1 MTSSYRFATHCVH
14 AGARADAHGAVRP
27 PVYNSTT
34 FTPVAN
40 SGAGPDPAALYTR
53 YGRNPTLYRVE
64 HQLAALEDA
73 EAGIL
78 FSAGMAAL
86 SSACLA
92 LGGGGIVGLG
102 NLYGGTDELLTEQ
115 LPRLGYHT
123 RLLIP
128 DEMDR
133 LDAVLAEGAGL
144 VIVESP
150 TNPDLAVQDL
160 AALAEQVH
168 ARGARLLVDNT
179 FATPVNQRPLAL
191 GADMVVHSAT
201 KYLGGH
207 SDLTAGAALG
217 SAELIRELDDWRRQ
231 LGQTPSP
238 ETADL
243 LGRSLATLELR
254 MQRHNANALYLAQR
268 LAEHPAVAR
277 VHYPGLTTAP
287 DHAVAARQMDGFGGM
302 LAFDIHGDLDTASG
316 VLDRLALFVN
326 APSLGG
332 VESLATQPTLTSHGG
347 ITREQRHRRGI
358 DDGLIRLSV
367 GIEDPLD
374 LLDDLCAALE
384 AVDNN

>member
-1 MTSSYRFATHCVH
+1 MISSYRFATHCVH
-14 AGARADAHGAVRP
+14 AGAQADARGAVRP

-34 FTPVAN
+34 FTPVADI
-40 SGAGPDPAALYTR
+40 GADPAALYTR
-53 YGRNPTLYRVE
+53 YGRNPTLYRLE
-64 HQLAALEDA
+64 HQLATLEGA
-73 EAGIL
+73 EAGLI
-78 FSAGMAAL
+78 FSAGMATL
-86 SSACLA
+86 SSTCLA

-115 LPRLGYHT
+115 LPRLGYNT

-191 GADMVVHSAT
+191 GADLVVHSAT

-332 VESLATQPTLTSHGG
+332 VESLATQPALTSHGG
-347 ITREQRHRRGI
+347 MTREQRHGRGI
-358 DDGLIRLSV
+358 GDGLIRLSV

-384 AVDNN
+384 AVDSN